1 VKIQENVFLPKATI
15 YTAPE
20 CPYSKKLKAFL
31 KENEV
36 DFEEKCILDSQDI
49 RDELKKITG
58 QMGVPVTVLGD
69 GTFVGF
75 DSRVERRI
83 KRHLGV

>member
-1 VKIQENVFLPKATI
+1 VRNLENSIMPKAII

-20 CPYSKKLKAFL
+20 CPYSRKLKAFL
-31 KENEV
+31 KENNV
-36 DFEEKCILDSQDI
+36 DYEEKCILDSPAI

-75 DSRVERRI
+75 DNRVERRI
-83 KRHLGV
+83 KRQLGV